1 MSGAAAGGPHRF
13 QVRVYYEDTDAG
25 GVVYHASYLR
35 FAERAR
41 TELLRAF
48 GFDHRELWARFGG
61 LLAVRRLAIDY
72 RAPAR
77 LDDLLE
83 VETEPLRMGG
93 ARLELVQT
101 IRRGP
106 DTLARLEVEIVFL
119 GSDGRPLRLPA
130 PLRAALGEAA
140 PTDAALA
147 GRSPRA

>member
-1 MSGAAAGGPHRF
+1 MSEGAAGGPHRF
-13 QVRVYYEDTDAG
+13 EVRVYYEDTDAG

-41 TELLRAF
+41 TELLRAL
-48 GFDHRELWARFGG
+48 GFDHRGLRARFGG

-77 LDDLLE
+77 LDDRLE
-83 VETEPLRMGG
+83 VETEPVRTSG
-93 ARLELVQT
+93 ARLALVQT

-119 GSDGRPLRLPA
+119 GTDGRPSRLPA
-130 PLRAALGEAA
+130 PLRAALAEAA
-140 PTDAALA
+140 APSA
-147 GRSPRA
+147 GLPGCSPRA